1 MVVVDEAQ
9 DLDDHRLRILQRL
22 SESCSV
28 VAAADAFQCLTDGR
42 DTAFLIDWLE
52 GVGQTHRLTQP
63 WRTNRQGLLAA
74 ARAVRDGTDMKAVL
88 TATTYQKKTTW
99 NGAGF
104 RLFEVPATKKNHG
117 LLAWSLANEIAQR
130 PGVFA
135 ILTPDSTNPIV
146 RGSLS
151 ILQTKQWT
159 RKNGAVFGA
168 YPVTW
173 DRQETEEADALLAG
187 VVLPENASFEEL
199 RAILTTAARH
209 APIAHAI
216 GRMDRLRR
224 VQGQTRFT
232 AADVTEFVRDTTR
245 NQSRFGFRQ
254 PRGHLAMTI
263 QRAKNREF
271 PNVIVIWPHSATGSP
286 EHLRRLL
293 YNGIT
298 RAMHYC
304 SVIVLGNGRLDAP
317 PFAPAGS

>member
-9 DLDDHRLRILQRL
+9 DLDHHRWGILQRL

-42 DTAFLIDWLE
+42 DTAPLIDWLE
-52 GVGQTHRLTQP
+52 GAGQTHRLTQSR
-63 WRTNRQGLLAA
+63 RTNQQGLLGA
-74 ARAVRDGTDMKAVL
+74 ARAIREGSDVKSVL
-88 TATTYQKKTTW
+88 TPASYQGRTTW
-99 NGAGF
+99 RGAGL
-104 RLFEVPATKKNHG
+104 RLFEVPATKKNPG
-117 LLAWSLANEIAQR
+117 LLAWHLANEIAQR
-130 PGVFA
+130 PGLFA

-146 RGSLS
+146 QGALS
-151 ILQTKQWT
+151 IVQAKQWT

-173 DRQETEEADALLAG
+173 DRQDTEEADALLAG
-187 VVLPENASFEEL
+187 VMLPEHASFETL
-199 RAILTTAARH
+199 RVILTAAAHH
-209 APIAHAI
+209 APIAHTI
-216 GRMDRLRR
+216 SRMDRLRR
-224 VQGQTRFT
+224 VQGRMRFT
-232 AADVTEFVRDTTR
+232 AAEVIESVRDSVR

-271 PNVIVIWPHSATGSP
+271 PNVIVIWPHSVTGSP

-293 YNGIT
+293 YNGMT
-298 RAMHYC
+298 RAMNHC
-304 SVIVLGNGRLDAP
+304 SVIVLGGGRLDAP